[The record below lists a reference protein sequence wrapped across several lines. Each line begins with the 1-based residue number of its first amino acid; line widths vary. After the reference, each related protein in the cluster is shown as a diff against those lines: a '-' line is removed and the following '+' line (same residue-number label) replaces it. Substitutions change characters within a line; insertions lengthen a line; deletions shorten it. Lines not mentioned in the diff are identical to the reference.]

1 MTTQV
6 HSLRKTALILLALLL
21 GSFMARATVK
31 RVNPASPGIG
41 GYTGADWFLTA
52 YNNLQTAIDVS
63 AAGDTVWVKEGVY
76 MPASG
81 QSFSMKAG
89 VKILGGFIGVETS
102 VSQRALI
109 LGFNSVLQGNGNRVV
124 HNNNNGL
131 DTSAV
136 LDGFIIKGGNASGSF
151 GGGME
156 NYFSAPMIRNC
167 VFTENIANY
176 GHAIEVY
183 QSGTY
188 LVNCVFYNNG
198 NGYGI
203 ATIYIY
209 GNAHI
214 SNCTIVSNS
223 CNTETIVAQTN
234 APYVTNCIFWNNHAF
249 QEDILDPQ
257 GRATYSIG
265 RDLGASPGN
274 QGMVDPLFVNGAN
287 PIGPD
292 GKWFT
297 ADDGLRLQPI
307 STAIDAGTALAE
319 ATTDINGIAR
329 PLANAYDIG
338 AYEGAVCQPGNRLYV
353 DGVAAAG
360 GNGNSWATAVNNLS
374 TALTIARNCSNVTE
388 IWVKK
393 GTYTP
398 SAMPYTTSS
407 TDSRDRSFYLL
418 NNVGIYGGFTGT
430 ETTLAQRN
438 PGANPTI
445 LSGDIGTGGNTSD
458 NCYHTLVSSGNNNT
472 AKLDGFIITGG
483 NANGSTSVT
492 INGLNMSQGNG
503 GGLATYSASPLISNC
518 VFTGNNANDGGGIY
532 LYYSSSSPTFTNC
545 VMANN
550 TASGSG
556 GGIFSGFSTTPSI
569 VSCTIA
575 GNTAPNGGGLFSYLI
590 ATPNLSNC
598 VIWGNNN
605 GIVSTV
611 STPVISYSIV
621 QGGYS
626 GTGNSSNDPLFFNS
640 ADPDGPDNKWMT
652 ADDGLRLQVGSPALD
667 NGTATGAPAT
677 DIRGAARPQGSGYD
691 MGAYEGPLCF
701 PDNHVYVSATAAA
714 GGDGL
719 SWATAFNNLPA
730 AITAAGTCPNVTAV
744 WVKAGTYQPPAGQ
757 SFSMVNNLEVI
768 GGFAGTE
775 TTLAQRNLALGY
787 NSILQGN
794 GGRVIYN
801 NNNGLNSSA
810 VLDGFVITGGNT
822 DATGAGMYTYFASP
836 VIRNCVF
843 TGNTTTVASG
853 GGGASNHGGTPQFI
867 NCIFSNNT
875 ASWGAGFRTNGQAQL
890 INCTFAGNTSS
901 SGGAAIANEIT
912 GAIVTNTIIWG
923 NNTSSLT
930 WPAGIDG
937 NGTPAVTY
945 SIGQNVGTG
954 TGNRDSISPLFVN
967 ASNPAGPDG
976 KWFTADDGL
985 RLSTCSPAINTGTTT
1000 NAPATDISGYTRPY
1014 GGTIDMGAYELQ
1026 AATSSNTLATA
1037 SDTGSA
1043 FISQTG
1049 INVLNGAGCNQLVQ
1063 LSPNGNNP
1071 VSGLTRARLYIE
1083 SSVSTY
1089 LGRPY
1094 VQRHYDI
1101 SPVNNPNNATAR
1113 VTLFFTQAEF
1123 NSYNTAAGSGPYL
1136 PANSTDAAGKA
1147 NLLVTQYH
1155 GTSATGQPGTYSGST
1170 VAINPADANIVWN
1183 ATASRW
1189 EVSFNVTGFSGFFVT
1204 AGTTPLPLNLLHFS
1218 GKTIKGSNMLE
1229 WATANE
1235 KNTSH
1240 FDIEKSADGK
1250 SWSYFSTTTAAGQGD
1265 HHYTAYDAQPHE
1277 GSNYYRLKMTD
1288 NDGDFSYSPVVLLH
1302 NDRNGIPA
1310 LLLYPNPA
1318 TREVNITI
1326 SGVENAGTLVLYTV
1340 TGRKVKEQSLT
1351 QQSTTLSLEGLPAG
1365 IYSIQLVTAQAVLT
1379 QKLVI
1384 EE

>member
-6 HSLRKTALILLALLL
+6 HSVRKTTLILLALLL
-21 GSFMARATVK
+21 GSMVARATVR

-41 GYTGADWFLTA
+41 GYTGADWTLTA
-52 YNNLQTAIDVS
+52 YNNLQTAINAS
-63 AAGDTVWVKEGVY
+63 AAGDSVWVKEGTY

-81 QSFSMKAG
+81 ESFSMKAG
-89 VKILGGFIGVETS
+89 VKILGGFIGVETAI
-102 VSQRALI
+102 SQRFLV
-109 LGFNSVLQGNGNRVV
+109 LGFNSILQGNGSRVV

-167 VFTENIANY
+167 VFTENLANY

-198 NGYGI
+198 DGYGI

-223 CNTETIVAQTN
+223 CNTETIIAQTN
-234 APYVTNCIFWNNHAF
+234 APYVTNCIFWNNHAYE
-249 QEDILDPQ
+249 EDILNPQ

-265 RDLGASPGN
+265 RGLGAGPGN
-274 QGMVDPLFVNGAN
+274 LGLVDPVFVNSAS

-297 ADDGLRLQPI
+297 ADDGLRLRPL
-307 STAIDAGTALAE
+307 SPAIDAGTVLAE
-319 ATTDINGIAR
+319 APADINGIAR
-329 PLANAYDIG
+329 PQAGAYDLG
-338 AYEGAVCQPGNRLYV
+338 AYEGVVCPSITRLYV
-353 DGVAAAG
+353 DGAAAAG
-360 GNGNSWATAVNNLS
+360 GNGSSWATAVNSLS

-393 GTYTP
+393 GTYMP

-407 TDSRDRSFYLL
+407 ADSRDRSFYLL
-418 NNVGIYGGFTGT
+418 NNVSIYGGFTGT

-445 LSGDIGTGGNTSD
+445 LSGDIGAAGNASD
-458 NCYHTLVSSGNNNT
+458 NCYHTLVSSGNDNT
-472 AKLDGFIITGG
+472 AKLDGFIINGG

-492 INGLNMSQGNG
+492 INGLNMSQGAG

-532 LYYSSSSPTFTNC
+532 LYYSSSSPAFTNC
-545 VMANN
+545 AMVNN

-556 GGIFSGFSTTPSI
+556 GGMFIGFSTTPFI
-569 VSCTIA
+569 VNCTIA
-575 GNTAPNGGGLFSYLI
+575 GNTATAGGGLFSYLI

-598 VIWGNNN
+598 IIWGNNS
-605 GIVSTV
+605 GIASTV

-621 QGGYS
+621 QGGYT
-626 GTGNSSNDPLFFNS
+626 GTGNSGSDPLFYNS
-640 ADPDGPDNKWMT
+640 ADPDGTDNKWMT
-652 ADDGLRLQVGSPALD
+652 MDDGLRVQAGSPALD

-677 DIRGAARPQGSGYD
+677 DIRGAARPLGSGYD

-719 SWATAFNNLPA
+719 SWATAFNSLSD

-744 WVKAGTYQPPAGQ
+744 WVKAGTYQPAAGQ
-757 SFSMVNNLEVI
+757 SFSMVNNLAII

-794 GGRVIYN
+794 GGRVIHN
-801 NNNGLNSSA
+801 NDNGLNNSA

-822 DATGAGMYTYFASP
+822 NVTGGGIFNYYASP
-836 VIRNCVF
+836 IIRNCVF
-843 TGNTTTVASG
+843 TGNTATSAQG
-853 GGGASNHGGTPQFI
+853 GGGASNHGGTPDFI

-875 ASWGAGFRTNGQAQL
+875 AQWGAGFRTYGQARL
-890 INCTFAGNTSS
+890 INCTFAGNASN
-901 SGGAAIANEIT
+901 SGGAAIANEIE
-912 GAIVTNTIIWG
+912 GAIVTNTIIWS
-923 NNTSSLT
+923 NNTNSLT
-930 WPAGIDG
+930 SPAGIDG

-945 SIGQNVGTG
+945 SMGQNVGSG

-967 ASNPAGPDG
+967 VTNPAGPDG

-985 RLSTCSPAINTGTTT
+985 RLSACSPAANTGTATS
-1000 NAPATDISGYTRPY
+1000 APATDISGYTRPY

-1026 AATSSNTLATA
+1026 AATGGTTLTTGNDTTA
-1037 SDTGSA
+1037 VI
-1043 FISQTG
+1043 ISMAG
-1049 INVLNGAGCNQLVQ
+1049 INILTSSSCTELLHLRSRGSSPLRDLVYARVYKESGVL
-1063 LSPNGNNP
+1063 
-1071 VSGLTRARLYIE
+1071 
-1083 SSVSTY
+1083 TY
-1089 LGRPY
+1089 MGQPY

-1101 SPVNNPNNATAR
+1101 SPVNNPNSATAR

-1123 NSYNTAAGSGPYL
+1123 NAYNTATGAGPYL
-1136 PANSTDAAGKA
+1136 PTGSSDAAGKA
-1147 NLLVTQYH
+1147 NLLITQYH

-1170 VAINPADANIVWN
+1170 VAINPADADIVWN

-1218 GKTIKGSNMLE
+1218 GKTTKGGNMLE

-1235 KNTSH
+1235 KNTRH

-1250 SWSYFSTTTAAGQGD
+1250 SWAYLSTTTAAGQGD
-1265 HHYTAYDAQPHE
+1265 HSYTAYDAQPLE
-1277 GSNYYRLKMTD
+1277 GANYYRLKMTD
-1288 NDGDFSYSPVVLLH
+1288 KDGDFNYSPVVLLH
-1302 NDRNGIPA
+1302 NNRNGIPA
-1310 LLLYPNPA
+1310 LQLYPNPA
-1318 TREVNITI
+1318 TREVHITM
-1326 SGVENAGTLVLYTV
+1326 SGAENAGTLVLYTV

-1351 QQSTTLSLEGLPAG
+1351 QQSTTMSLEGLPAG